1 MMIQTQDTVV
11 PFGRSARRLYCE
23 SIRICN
29 VRGLRREWNGSR
41 SGERDGE
48 PREHHEV
55 GVKRDPLKP
64 ANPQGGEP
72 ELVLQSPELS
82 FYGGSTPGQRHFD
95 AFHLKSAPAKFQV
108 PCSHS
113 GARWSPRLTPMVLR
127 RGMIGTML
135 TGSQAS

>member
-29 VRGLRREWNGSR
+29 VRGQCREWNGSR

-64 ANPQGGEP
+64 ANPQGA
-72 ELVLQSPELS
+72 SPNSCFSLPNSRSTEDRPR
-82 FYGGSTPGQRHFD
+82 GRATSTP
-95 AFHLKSAPAKFQV
+95 SA
-108 PCSHS
+108 
-113 GARWSPRLTPMVLR
+113 
-127 RGMIGTML
+127 
-135 TGSQAS
+135 